1 LFLNFF
7 GLVFG
12 IHCMT
17 LGAAG
22 EEKKPQSRGGLRQRL
37 FNERFK
43 ELKKQELEM
52 QGELKELVPELKEQL
67 QKRASGPLPPL
78 DEGKEKDLG
87 KKKRESARQDLEGA
101 AKKLSQKEIDGIKN
115 RNERLS
121 DKFLKAPVEEKPGQE
136 GKTAKKPV
144 PGQSKSAPFDAD
156 KSKAAPSRTFK
167 KGIEKSPTEYG
178 NSTATPGEAEKEA
191 IEYQGKS
198 SKKKPKA
205 EDADQE

>member
-1 LFLNFF
+1 
-7 GLVFG
+7 
-12 IHCMT
+12 MT

-22 EEKKPQSRGGLRQRL
+22 EEKKSQPTGGLRQRL

-52 QGELKELVPELKEQL
+52 QGELKELVPELREQL

-87 KKKRESARQDLEGA
+87 KKKRESARQDLEDA
-101 AKKLSQKEIDGIKN
+101 AKKLSQKEIDAIKD

-136 GKTAKKPV
+136 GKAAKEPV
-144 PGQSKSAPFDAD
+144 PGQSKSAPFDAS
-156 KSKAAPSRTFK
+156 KSKAPSRAFR

-178 NSTATPGEAEKEA
+178 TSTATPGEAEKEA

-198 SKKKPKA
+198 SKGKPKA
-205 EDADQE
+205 QDADQE